1 MYVPVFSN
9 TAFSQLDLQKL
20 MLVTY
25 SEVTD
30 NYWVLMTEL
39 RSW

>member
-9 TAFSQLDLQKL
+9 TAYSKLYLQKL

-25 SEVTD
+25 SDVAD
-30 NYWVLMTEL
+30 NYWMLMTEL
-39 RSW
+39 S